1 MTPKISVIV
10 PAYKVEEYLP
20 RCMESLMSQT
30 YKDFEI
36 ILVDDGSPDT
46 CPAMCDAYAKKYSN
60 IHALH
65 KENGGL
71 SDARNVGMTA
81 AKGEYVT
88 FVDSDDYVHS
98 AYLEMLMQGIRQ
110 GADFSVC
117 GFTEVYDGNGIEDL
131 DTSRISAA
139 YVNAKEGLVEILYQG
154 FHDVS
159 AWGILLPASLARK
172 YPFPKGK
179 LFEDLYTTYKFYLAA
194 ETVAFIRVPLY
205 YYFQRKGSIMG
216 RRNEAFIHDLIESSD
231 QLVEA
236 CREKGAFIEQAAMNK
251 QFSNYCRLILQPS
264 ELEDKHPQQYQR
276 IVDMLKRER
285 LSVLLDGRARGK
297 NRLAA
302 LALFGGRC
310 RIEIGVQIELLVF
323 GHLWAF
329 WEGVR
334 DSNVLQDFC
343 FL

>member
-1 MTPKISVIV
+1 MIPEISVIV
-10 PAYKVEEYLP
+10 PVYKVEAYLP
-20 RCMESLMSQT
+20 RCVESLMSQT

-46 CPAMCDAYAKKYSN
+46 CPVMCDAYAKKYSN

-71 SDARNVGMTA
+71 SDARNAGMTI

-88 FVDSDDYVHS
+88 FVDSDDYVHP

-139 YVNAKEGLVEILYQG
+139 CVNAKEGLVEILYQG

-194 ETVAFIRVPLY
+194 ETVAFIRAPLY
-205 YYFQRKGSIMG
+205 YYYQRKGSIMG

-236 CREKGAFIEQAAMNK
+236 CRGKGALIEQAAMNK
-251 QFSNYCRLILQPS
+251 QFSNYCRLILQASDLKKKYPN
-264 ELEDKHPQQYQR
+264 QYRR
-276 IVDMLKRER
+276 IVTTLKEER
-285 LSVLLDGRARGK
+285 MAVLMDKRARMK

-302 LALFGGRC
+302 LALMGG
-310 RIEIGVQIELLVF
+310 ISGLKI
-323 GHLWAF
+323 AF
-329 WEGVR
+329 KLGR
-334 DSNVLQDFC
+334 K
-343 FL
+343 

>member
-1 MTPKISVIV
+1 MIPEISVIV
-10 PAYKVEEYLP
+10 PVYKVEAYLP
-20 RCMESLMSQT
+20 RCVESLMSQT

-46 CPAMCDAYAKKYSN
+46 CLVMCDVYAKKYSN

-71 SDARNVGMTA
+71 SDARNTGMTA

-88 FVDSDDYVHS
+88 FVDSDDYVHP

-139 YVNAKEGLVEILYQG
+139 CVNAKEGLVEILYQG

-236 CREKGAFIEQAAMNK
+236 CRGKGALIEQAAMNK
-251 QFSNYCRLILQPS
+251 QFSNYCRLILQTSDLKKKYPN
-264 ELEDKHPQQYQR
+264 QYRR
-276 IVDMLKRER
+276 IVTTLKEER
-285 LSVLLDGRARGK
+285 MAVLMDKRARMK

-302 LALFGGRC
+302 LALMGG
-310 RIEIGVQIELLVF
+310 ISGLKI
-323 GHLWAF
+323 AF
-329 WEGVR
+329 KLGR
-334 DSNVLQDFC
+334 K
-343 FL
+343 

>member
-1 MTPKISVIV
+1 MIPEISVIV
-10 PAYKVEEYLP
+10 PVYKVEAYLP
-20 RCMESLMSQT
+20 RCVESLLSQT

-60 IHALH
+60 IHVLH

-71 SDARNVGMTA
+71 SDARNAGMTA

-88 FVDSDDYVHS
+88 FVDSDDYVHP

-117 GFTEVYDGNGIEDL
+117 GFIEVYDGNGIEDL
-131 DTSRISAA
+131 DTSSISTAC
-139 YVNAKEGLVEILYQG
+139 VNAKEGLAEILYQG

-236 CREKGAFIEQAAMNK
+236 CRGKGALIEQAAMNK
-251 QFSNYCRLILQPS
+251 QFSNYCRLILQASDLKKKYPN
-264 ELEDKHPQQYQR
+264 QYRR
-276 IVDMLKRER
+276 IVTTLKEER
-285 LSVLLDGRARGK
+285 MAVLMDKRARMK

-302 LALFGGRC
+302 LALMGG
-310 RIEIGVQIELLVF
+310 ISGLKI
-323 GHLWAF
+323 AF
-329 WEGVR
+329 KLGR
-334 DSNVLQDFC
+334 K
-343 FL
+343 

>member
-1 MTPKISVIV
+1 MIPEISVIV
-10 PAYKVEEYLP
+10 PVYKVEAYLP
-20 RCMESLMSQT
+20 RCVESLLSQT

-46 CPAMCDAYAKKYSN
+46 CPVMCDAYAKKYSN

-71 SDARNVGMTA
+71 SDARNAGMTA
-81 AKGEYVT
+81 AKGEYVA
-88 FVDSDDYVHS
+88 FVDSDDYVHP

-117 GFTEVYDGNGIEDL
+117 GFTEVYDGNGIKDL
-131 DTSRISAA
+131 GTSRISAA
-139 YVNAKEGLVEILYQG
+139 CVNAKEGLAEILYQG

-194 ETVAFIRVPLY
+194 EAVAFIRVPLY

-216 RRNEAFIHDLIESSD
+216 RRNEDFIHDLIESSD

-236 CREKGAFIEQAAMNK
+236 CRGKGALIEQAAMNK

-264 ELEDKHPQQYQR
+264 DLKKKYPDQYQH
-276 IVDMLKRER
+276 IVATLKKER
-285 LSVLLDGRARGK
+285 MTVLMDSRARMK

-302 LALFGGRC
+302 LALFGGVTGLK
-310 RIEIGVQIELLVF
+310 I
-323 GHLWAF
+323 AF
-329 WEGVR
+329 KLCGK
-334 DSNVLQDFC
+334 
-343 FL
+343 

>member
-1 MTPKISVIV
+1 MIPEISVIV
-10 PAYKVEEYLP
+10 PVYKVEAYLP
-20 RCMESLMSQT
+20 HCVESLLSQT

-46 CPAMCDAYAKKYSN
+46 CPALCDAYAKKYSN

-71 SDARNVGMTA
+71 SDARNAGMTA

-88 FVDSDDYVHS
+88 FVDSDDYVHP

-117 GFTEVYDGNGIEDL
+117 GFTEVYDGNGIENL

-139 YVNAKEGLVEILYQG
+139 CVNAKEGLAEILYQE

-236 CREKGAFIEQAAMNK
+236 CRGKGALIEQAAMNK

-264 ELEDKHPQQYQR
+264 DLKKKYPNQYRR
-276 IVDMLKRER
+276 IVTTVEKERMAVLMDKRVR
-285 LSVLLDGRARGK
+285 MK

-302 LALFGGRC
+302 LALLGG
-310 RIEIGVQIELLVF
+310 ISGLKL
-323 GHLWAF
+323 AF
-329 WEGVR
+329 KLGR
-334 DSNVLQDFC
+334 K
-343 FL
+343 

>member
-1 MTPKISVIV
+1 MIPEISMIV
-10 PAYKVEEYLP
+10 PVYKVEAYLP
-20 RCMESLMSQT
+20 RCVESLLSQT

-36 ILVDDGSPDT
+36 ILVDDGSPDA

-71 SDARNVGMTA
+71 SDARNAGMTA

-88 FVDSDDYVHS
+88 FVDSDDYVHP

-117 GFTEVYDGNGIEDL
+117 GFIEVYDGNGIEDL
-131 DTSRISAA
+131 DTSSISTAC
-139 YVNAKEGLVEILYQG
+139 VNAKEGLAEILYQG

-236 CREKGAFIEQAAMNK
+236 CRGKGALIEQAAMNK
-251 QFSNYCRLILQPS
+251 QFSNYCRLILQTSDLKKKYPN
-264 ELEDKHPQQYQR
+264 QYRR
-276 IVDMLKRER
+276 IVTTLKEER
-285 LSVLLDGRARGK
+285 MAVLMDKRARMK

-302 LALFGGRC
+302 LALMGG
-310 RIEIGVQIELLVF
+310 ISGLKI
-323 GHLWAF
+323 AF
-329 WEGVR
+329 KLGR
-334 DSNVLQDFC
+334 K
-343 FL
+343 

>member
-1 MTPKISVIV
+1 MIPEISVIV
-10 PAYKVEEYLP
+10 PVYKVEAYLP
-20 RCMESLMSQT
+20 HCVESLLSQT

-46 CPAMCDAYAKKYSN
+46 CPALCDAYAKKYSN

-71 SDARNVGMTA
+71 SDARNAGMTA

-88 FVDSDDYVHS
+88 FVDSDDYVHP

-139 YVNAKEGLVEILYQG
+139 CVNAKEGLAEILYQG

-236 CREKGAFIEQAAMNK
+236 CRGKGALIEQAAMNK

-264 ELEDKHPQQYQR
+264 DLKKKYPNQYRR
-276 IVDMLKRER
+276 IVTTVEKER
-285 LSVLLDGRARGK
+285 MAVLMDKRARMK

-302 LALFGGRC
+302 LALLGG
-310 RIEIGVQIELLVF
+310 ISGLKL
-323 GHLWAF
+323 AF
-329 WEGVR
+329 KLGR
-334 DSNVLQDFC
+334 K
-343 FL
+343 

>member
-1 MTPKISVIV
+1 MIPEISVIV
-10 PAYKVEEYLP
+10 PVYKVEAYLP
-20 RCMESLMSQT
+20 RCVESLMSQT

-46 CPAMCDAYAKKYSN
+46 CPVMCDAYAKKYSN

-71 SDARNVGMTA
+71 SDARNAGMTA

-88 FVDSDDYVHS
+88 FVDSDDYVHP

-139 YVNAKEGLVEILYQG
+139 CVNAKEGLVEILYQG

-179 LFEDLYTTYKFYLAA
+179 LFEDLYTNYKFYLAA

-205 YYFQRKGSIMG
+205 YYYQRKGSIMG

-236 CREKGAFIEQAAMNK
+236 CRGKGALIEQAAMNK
-251 QFSNYCRLILQPS
+251 QFSNYCRLILQTSDLKKKYPN
-264 ELEDKHPQQYQR
+264 QYRR
-276 IVDMLKRER
+276 IVTTLKEER
-285 LSVLLDGRARGK
+285 MAVLMDKRARMK

-302 LALFGGRC
+302 LALMGG
-310 RIEIGVQIELLVF
+310 ISGLKI
-323 GHLWAF
+323 AF
-329 WEGVR
+329 KLGR
-334 DSNVLQDFC
+334 K
-343 FL
+343 

>member
-1 MTPKISVIV
+1 MIPEISVIV
-10 PAYKVEEYLP
+10 PVYKVEAYLP
-20 RCMESLMSQT
+20 RCVESLLSQT

-36 ILVDDGSPDT
+36 ILIDDGSPDT
-46 CPAMCDAYAKKYSN
+46 CPVMCDAYAKKYSN

-71 SDARNVGMTA
+71 SDARNAGMTI
-81 AKGEYVT
+81 AKGVYVT
-88 FVDSDDYVHS
+88 FVDSDDYVHP

-139 YVNAKEGLVEILYQG
+139 CVNAKEGLVEILYQG

-205 YYFQRKGSIMG
+205 YYYQRKGSIMG

-236 CREKGAFIEQAAMNK
+236 CRGKGALIEQAAMNK

-264 ELEDKHPQQYQR
+264 DLKKKYPNQYRR
-276 IVDMLKRER
+276 IVTTLEKER
-285 LSVLLDGRARGK
+285 MAVLMDKRARVK

-302 LALFGGRC
+302 LALLGG
-310 RIEIGVQIELLVF
+310 ISGLKL
-323 GHLWAF
+323 AF
-329 WEGVR
+329 KLGR
-334 DSNVLQDFC
+334 K
-343 FL
+343 

>member
-1 MTPKISVIV
+1 MIPEISVIV
-10 PAYKVEEYLP
+10 PVYKVEAYLP
-20 RCMESLMSQT
+20 RCVESLMSQT

-46 CPAMCDAYAKKYSN
+46 CPVMCDAYAKKYSN

-65 KENGGL
+65 KENGGP
-71 SDARNVGMTA
+71 SDARNAGMTI

-88 FVDSDDYVHS
+88 FVDSDDYVHP

-110 GADFSVC
+110 DADFSVC

-131 DTSRISAA
+131 NTSRISAA
-139 YVNAKEGLVEILYQG
+139 CVNAKEGLVEILYQG

-205 YYFQRKGSIMG
+205 YYYQRKGSIMG
-216 RRNEAFIHDLIESSD
+216 RRNEAFIHCLLYTS
-231 QLVEA
+231 
-236 CREKGAFIEQAAMNK
+236 
-251 QFSNYCRLILQPS
+251 PS
-264 ELEDKHPQQYQR
+264 P
-276 IVDMLKRER
+276 
-285 LSVLLDGRARGK
+285 
-297 NRLAA
+297 
-302 LALFGGRC
+302 
-310 RIEIGVQIELLVF
+310 
-323 GHLWAF
+323 
-329 WEGVR
+329 R
-334 DSNVLQDFC
+334 DS
-343 FL
+343 

>member
-1 MTPKISVIV
+1 MIPEISVIV
-10 PAYKVEEYLP
+10 PVYKVEAYLP
-20 RCMESLMSQT
+20 RCVESLLSQT

-46 CPAMCDAYAKKYSN
+46 CPVMCDAYAKKYSN

-71 SDARNVGMTA
+71 SDARNAGMTA
-81 AKGEYVT
+81 AKGEYVA
-88 FVDSDDYVHS
+88 FVDSDDYVHP

-117 GFTEVYDGNGIEDL
+117 GFTEVYDGNGIKDL
-131 DTSRISAA
+131 GTSRISAA
-139 YVNAKEGLVEILYQG
+139 CVNAKEGLAEILYQG

-179 LFEDLYTTYKFYLAA
+179 LFEDLYTTYKFYLVA
-194 ETVAFIRVPLY
+194 EAVAFIRVPLY

-216 RRNEAFIHDLIESSD
+216 RRNEDFIHDLIESSD

-236 CREKGAFIEQAAMNK
+236 CRGKGALIEQAAMNK

-264 ELEDKHPQQYQR
+264 DLKKKYPDQYQH
-276 IVDMLKRER
+276 IVATLKKER
-285 LSVLLDGRARGK
+285 MTVLMDSRARMK

-302 LALFGGRC
+302 LALFGGVTGLK
-310 RIEIGVQIELLVF
+310 I
-323 GHLWAF
+323 AF
-329 WEGVR
+329 KLCGK
-334 DSNVLQDFC
+334 
-343 FL
+343 

>member
-1 MTPKISVIV
+1 MIPEISVIV
-10 PAYKVEEYLP
+10 PVYKVEAYLP
-20 RCMESLMSQT
+20 RCVESLLSQT

-65 KENGGL
+65 KGNGGL
-71 SDARNVGMTA
+71 SDARNAGMTA

-88 FVDSDDYVHS
+88 FVDSDDYVHP

-139 YVNAKEGLVEILYQG
+139 CVNAKEGLVEILYQG

-236 CREKGAFIEQAAMNK
+236 CRGKGALIEQAAMNK
-251 QFSNYCRLILQPS
+251 QFSNYCRLILQASDLKKKYPN
-264 ELEDKHPQQYQR
+264 QYRR
-276 IVDMLKRER
+276 IVTTLKEER
-285 LSVLLDGRARGK
+285 MAVLMDKRARMK

-302 LALFGGRC
+302 LALMGG
-310 RIEIGVQIELLVF
+310 ISGLKI
-323 GHLWAF
+323 AF
-329 WEGVR
+329 KLGR
-334 DSNVLQDFC
+334 K
-343 FL
+343 

>member
-1 MTPKISVIV
+1 MIPEISVIV
-10 PAYKVEEYLP
+10 PVYKVEAYLP
-20 RCMESLMSQT
+20 RCVESLMSQT

-46 CPAMCDAYAKKYSN
+46 CPVMCDAYAKKYSN

-71 SDARNVGMTA
+71 SDARNAGMTA

-88 FVDSDDYVHS
+88 FVDSDDYVHP

-139 YVNAKEGLVEILYQG
+139 CVNAKEGLVEILYQG

-179 LFEDLYTTYKFYLAA
+179 LFEDLYTTYKFYLAV

-205 YYFQRKGSIMG
+205 YYYQRKGSIMG

-236 CREKGAFIEQAAMNK
+236 CRGKGALIEQAAMNK
-251 QFSNYCRLILQPS
+251 QFSNYCRLILQTSDLKKKYPN
-264 ELEDKHPQQYQR
+264 QYRR
-276 IVDMLKRER
+276 IVTTLKEER
-285 LSVLLDGRARGK
+285 MAVLMDKRARMK

-302 LALFGGRC
+302 LALMGG
-310 RIEIGVQIELLVF
+310 ISGLKI
-323 GHLWAF
+323 AF
-329 WEGVR
+329 KLGR
-334 DSNVLQDFC
+334 K
-343 FL
+343 

>member
-1 MTPKISVIV
+1 MIPEISVIV
-10 PAYKVEEYLP
+10 PVYKVEAYLP
-20 RCMESLMSQT
+20 RCVESLLSQT

-36 ILVDDGSPDT
+36 ILVDDGSPDA

-71 SDARNVGMTA
+71 SDARNAGMTA

-88 FVDSDDYVHS
+88 FVDSDDYVHP

-117 GFTEVYDGNGIEDL
+117 GFIEVYDGNGIEDL
-131 DTSRISAA
+131 DTSSISTAC
-139 YVNAKEGLVEILYQG
+139 VNAKEGLAEILYQG

-159 AWGILLPASLARK
+159 ACGILLPASLARK

-236 CREKGAFIEQAAMNK
+236 CRGKGALIEQAAMNK

-264 ELEDKHPQQYQR
+264 ALKEKYPEWYHH
-276 IVDMLKRER
+276 IVKTLKQER
-285 LSVLLDGRARGK
+285 LSILFDSRARKK

-302 LALFGGRC
+302 LALMGG
-310 RIEIGVQIELLVF
+310 ITGLKL
-323 GHLWAF
+323 AF
-329 WEGVR
+329 R
-334 DSNVLQDFC
+334 LR
-343 FL
+343 

>member
-1 MTPKISVIV
+1 
-10 PAYKVEEYLP
+10 
-20 RCMESLMSQT
+20 
-30 YKDFEI
+30 
-36 ILVDDGSPDT
+36 
-46 CPAMCDAYAKKYSN
+46 
-60 IHALH
+60 
-65 KENGGL
+65 
-71 SDARNVGMTA
+71 MTA

-88 FVDSDDYVHS
+88 FVDSDDYVHP

-131 DTSRISAA
+131 DTSRISVAC
-139 YVNAKEGLVEILYQG
+139 VNAKEGLAEILYQG

-236 CREKGAFIEQAAMNK
+236 CRGKGALIEQAAMNK

-264 ELEDKHPQQYQR
+264 ELEDKHPEQYQR
-276 IVDMLKRER
+276 IVDTLKRAR
-285 LSVLLDGRARGK
+285 LSVLLDGRARKK

-302 LALFGGRC
+302 LSLFGGVT
-310 RIEIGVQIELLVF
+310 GLKM
-323 GHLWAF
+323 AF
-329 WEGVR
+329 R
-334 DSNVLQDFC
+334 LKF
-343 FL
+343 

>member
-1 MTPKISVIV
+1 MIPEISVIV
-10 PAYKVEEYLP
+10 PVYKVEAYLP
-20 RCMESLMSQT
+20 RCVENLLSQT

-71 SDARNVGMTA
+71 SDARNAGMTA

-88 FVDSDDYVHS
+88 FVDSDDYVHP

-131 DTSRISAA
+131 DTSRISVAC
-139 YVNAKEGLVEILYQG
+139 VNAKEGLAEILYQG

-159 AWGILLPASLARK
+159 ACGILLPASLARK

-236 CREKGAFIEQAAMNK
+236 CRGEGALIEQAAMNK

-264 ELEDKHPQQYQR
+264 ELEDKHPEQYQR
-276 IVDMLKRER
+276 IVDTLKRAR
-285 LSVLLDGRARGK
+285 LSVLLDGRARK
-297 NRLAA
+297 KKRLAA
-302 LALFGGRC
+302 LSLFGGVT
-310 RIEIGVQIELLVF
+310 GLKM
-323 GHLWAF
+323 AF
-329 WEGVR
+329 R
-334 DSNVLQDFC
+334 LKF
-343 FL
+343 

>member
-1 MTPKISVIV
+1 MIPEISVIV
-10 PAYKVEEYLP
+10 PVYKVEAYLP
-20 RCMESLMSQT
+20 HCVESLLSQT

-46 CPAMCDAYAKKYSN
+46 CPALCDEYAKKYSN

-71 SDARNVGMTA
+71 SDARNAGMTA

-88 FVDSDDYVHS
+88 FVDSDDYVHP

-131 DTSRISAA
+131 DISRISAA
-139 YVNAKEGLVEILYQG
+139 CVNAKEGLVEILYQG

-236 CREKGAFIEQAAMNK
+236 CRGKGALIEQAAMNK

-264 ELEDKHPQQYQR
+264 DLKKKYPNQYRR
-276 IVDMLKRER
+276 IVTTVEKER
-285 LSVLLDGRARGK
+285 MAVLMDKRARMK

-302 LALFGGRC
+302 LALLGG
-310 RIEIGVQIELLVF
+310 ISGLKL
-323 GHLWAF
+323 AF
-329 WEGVR
+329 KLGR
-334 DSNVLQDFC
+334 K
-343 FL
+343 

>member
-1 MTPKISVIV
+1 ME
-10 PAYKVEEYLP
+10 AYLP
-20 RCMESLMSQT
+20 RCVENLLSQT

-71 SDARNVGMTA
+71 SDARNAGMTA

-88 FVDSDDYVHS
+88 FVDSDDYVHP

-131 DTSRISAA
+131 DTSRISVAC
-139 YVNAKEGLVEILYQG
+139 VNAKEGLAEILYQG

-159 AWGILLPASLARK
+159 ACGILLPASLARK

-236 CREKGAFIEQAAMNK
+236 CRGEGALIEQAAMNK

-264 ELEDKHPQQYQR
+264 ELEDKHPEQYQR
-276 IVDMLKRER
+276 IVDTLKRAR
-285 LSVLLDGRARGK
+285 LSVLLDGRARK
-297 NRLAA
+297 KKRLAA
-302 LALFGGRC
+302 LSLFGGVT
-310 RIEIGVQIELLVF
+310 GLKM
-323 GHLWAF
+323 AF
-329 WEGVR
+329 R
-334 DSNVLQDFC
+334 LKF
-343 FL
+343 

>member
-10 PAYKVEEYLP
+10 PVYKVEAYLP
-20 RCMESLMSQT
+20 RCVESLLSQT

-60 IHALH
+60 IHVLH

-71 SDARNVGMTA
+71 SDARNAGVTI

-88 FVDSDDYVHS
+88 FVDSDDYVHP

-110 GADFSVC
+110 NADFSVC
-117 GFTEVYDGNGIEDL
+117 GFTEVYDGNGIENL
-131 DTSRISAA
+131 DTSRISVTC
-139 YVNAKEGLVEILYQG
+139 VNAKDGLAETLYQG

-194 ETVAFIRVPLY
+194 ETVSFIRVPLY

-216 RRNEAFIHDLIESSD
+216 LRNEAFIHDLLEASD

-236 CREKGAFIEQAAMNK
+236 FRGKGAFIEQAAK
-251 QFSNYCRLILQPS
+251 HKRFSNYCRLILQPS
-264 ELEDKHPQQYQR
+264 ELKDKHPQQYQR
-276 IVDMLKRER
+276 IVDTLKRER
-285 LSVLLDGRARGK
+285 LSVLLDGRARKK

-302 LALFGGRC
+302 LALFGGVA
-310 RIEIGVQIELLVF
+310 GLKM
-323 GHLWAF
+323 AF
-329 WEGVR
+329 M
-334 DSNVLQDFC
+334 LKF
-343 FL
+343 

>member
-1 MTPKISVIV
+1 MIPEISVIV
-10 PAYKVEEYLP
+10 PVYKVEAYLP
-20 RCMESLMSQT
+20 RCVESLLSQT

-71 SDARNVGMTA
+71 SDARNAGMTD

-88 FVDSDDYVHS
+88 FVDSDDYVHP

-139 YVNAKEGLVEILYQG
+139 CVNAKEGLVEILYQG

-236 CREKGAFIEQAAMNK
+236 CRGKGALIEQAAMNK
-251 QFSNYCRLILQPS
+251 QFSNYCRLILQTS
-264 ELEDKHPQQYQR
+264 DKKKKYPNQYRR
-276 IVDMLKRER
+276 IVTTLKVER
-285 LSVLLDGRARGK
+285 MAVLMDKRARMK

-302 LALFGGRC
+302 LALMGG
-310 RIEIGVQIELLVF
+310 ISGLKI
-323 GHLWAF
+323 AF
-329 WEGVR
+329 KLGR
-334 DSNVLQDFC
+334 K
-343 FL
+343 

>member
-1 MTPKISVIV
+1 MIPEISVIV
-10 PAYKVEEYLP
+10 PVYKVEAYLP
-20 RCMESLMSQT
+20 RCVESLMSQT

-46 CPAMCDAYAKKYSN
+46 CPVMCDAYAKKYSN

-71 SDARNVGMTA
+71 SDARNAGMTI

-88 FVDSDDYVHS
+88 FVDSDDYVHP

-139 YVNAKEGLVEILYQG
+139 CVNAKEGLVEILYQG

-179 LFEDLYTTYKFYLAA
+179 LFEDLYTTYKLYLAA

-205 YYFQRKGSIMG
+205 YYYQRKGSIMG

-236 CREKGAFIEQAAMNK
+236 CRGKGALIEQAAMNK
-251 QFSNYCRLILQPS
+251 QFSNYCRLILQTSDLKKKYPN
-264 ELEDKHPQQYQR
+264 QYRR
-276 IVDMLKRER
+276 IVTTLKEER
-285 LSVLLDGRARGK
+285 MAVLMDKRARMK

-302 LALFGGRC
+302 LALMGG
-310 RIEIGVQIELLVF
+310 ISGLKI
-323 GHLWAF
+323 AF
-329 WEGVR
+329 KLGR
-334 DSNVLQDFC
+334 K
-343 FL
+343 

>member
-1 MTPKISVIV
+1 MIPEISVIV
-10 PAYKVEEYLP
+10 PVYKVEAYLP
-20 RCMESLMSQT
+20 RCVESLMSQT

-46 CPAMCDAYAKKYSN
+46 CPVMCDAYAKKYSN

-71 SDARNVGMTA
+71 SDARNAGMTV

-88 FVDSDDYVHS
+88 FVDSDDYVHP

-139 YVNAKEGLVEILYQG
+139 CVNAKEGLVEILYQG

-205 YYFQRKGSIMG
+205 YYYQRKGSIMG

-236 CREKGAFIEQAAMNK
+236 CRGKGALIEQAAMNK
-251 QFSNYCRLILQPS
+251 QFSNYCRLILQTSDLKKKYPN
-264 ELEDKHPQQYQR
+264 QYRR
-276 IVDMLKRER
+276 IVTTLKEER
-285 LSVLLDGRARGK
+285 MAVLMDKRARMK

-302 LALFGGRC
+302 LALMGG
-310 RIEIGVQIELLVF
+310 ISGLKI
-323 GHLWAF
+323 AF
-329 WEGVR
+329 KLGR
-334 DSNVLQDFC
+334 K
-343 FL
+343 

>member
-1 MTPKISVIV
+1 MIPEISVIV
-10 PAYKVEEYLP
+10 PVYKVEAYLP
-20 RCMESLMSQT
+20 RCVESLLSQT

-36 ILVDDGSPDT
+36 ILIDDGSPDT
-46 CPAMCDAYAKKYSN
+46 CPVMCDAYAKKYSN

-71 SDARNVGMTA
+71 SDARNAGMTI
-81 AKGEYVT
+81 AKGVYVT
-88 FVDSDDYVHS
+88 FVDSDDYVHP

-139 YVNAKEGLVEILYQG
+139 CVNAKEGLVEILYQG

-205 YYFQRKGSIMG
+205 YYYQRKGSIMG

-236 CREKGAFIEQAAMNK
+236 CRGKGALIEQAAMNK

-264 ELEDKHPQQYQR
+264 DLKKKYPNQYRR
-276 IVDMLKRER
+276 IVTTLEKER
-285 LSVLLDGRARGK
+285 MAVLMDKRARMK

-302 LALFGGRC
+302 LALLGG
-310 RIEIGVQIELLVF
+310 ISGLKL
-323 GHLWAF
+323 AF
-329 WEGVR
+329 KLGR
-334 DSNVLQDFC
+334 K
-343 FL
+343 

>member
-1 MTPKISVIV
+1 MIPEISVIV
-10 PAYKVEEYLP
+10 PVYKVEAYLP
-20 RCMESLMSQT
+20 RCVESLLSQT

-46 CPAMCDAYAKKYSN
+46 CPVMCDAYAKKYSN

-71 SDARNVGMTA
+71 SDARNAGMTI

-88 FVDSDDYVHS
+88 FVDSDDYVHP

-110 GADFSVC
+110 DADFSVC

-131 DTSRISAA
+131 DTSRISATC
-139 YVNAKEGLVEILYQG
+139 VNAKEGLAEILYQG

-159 AWGILLPASLARK
+159 ACGILLPASLARK

-205 YYFQRKGSIMG
+205 YYYQRKGSIMG
-216 RRNEAFIHDLIESSD
+216 RRNKAFIHDLLESSD

-236 CREKGAFIEQAAMNK
+236 CRGKGALIEQAAMNK
-251 QFSNYCRLILQPS
+251 QFSNYCRLILQTSDLKKKYPN
-264 ELEDKHPQQYQR
+264 QYRR
-276 IVDMLKRER
+276 IVTTLKEER
-285 LSVLLDGRARGK
+285 MAVLMDKRARMK

-302 LALFGGRC
+302 LALMGG
-310 RIEIGVQIELLVF
+310 ISGLKI
-323 GHLWAF
+323 AF
-329 WEGVR
+329 KLGR
-334 DSNVLQDFC
+334 K
-343 FL
+343 

>member
-1 MTPKISVIV
+1 MIPEISVIV
-10 PAYKVEEYLP
+10 PVYKVEAYLP
-20 RCMESLMSQT
+20 RCVESLMSQT

-46 CPAMCDAYAKKYSN
+46 CPVMCDAYAKKYSN

-71 SDARNVGMTA
+71 SDARNAGMTI

-88 FVDSDDYVHS
+88 FVDSDDYVHP

-110 GADFSVC
+110 DADFSVC

-131 DTSRISAA
+131 NTSRISAA
-139 YVNAKEGLVEILYQG
+139 CVNAKEGLVEILYQG

-205 YYFQRKGSIMG
+205 YYYQRKGGIMG

-236 CREKGAFIEQAAMNK
+236 CRGKGAFIEQAAMNK

-264 ELEDKHPQQYQR
+264 DLKKKYPNQYRR
-276 IVDMLKRER
+276 IVTTLEKER
-285 LSVLLDGRARGK
+285 MAVLMDKRARMK

-302 LALFGGRC
+302 LALLGG
-310 RIEIGVQIELLVF
+310 ISGLKL
-323 GHLWAF
+323 AF
-329 WEGVR
+329 KLGR
-334 DSNVLQDFC
+334 K
-343 FL
+343 

>member
-1 MTPKISVIV
+1 MIPEISVIV
-10 PAYKVEEYLP
+10 PVYKVEAYLP
-20 RCMESLMSQT
+20 RCVESLLSQT

-36 ILVDDGSPDT
+36 ILVDDGSPDA

-71 SDARNVGMTA
+71 SDARNAGMTA

-88 FVDSDDYVHS
+88 FVDSDDYVHP

-117 GFTEVYDGNGIEDL
+117 GFIEVYDGNGIEDL
-131 DTSRISAA
+131 DTSSISTAC
-139 YVNAKEGLVEILYQG
+139 VNAKEGLAEILYQG

-236 CREKGAFIEQAAMNK
+236 CRGKGALIEQAAMNK

-264 ELEDKHPQQYQR
+264 ALKEKYPEWYHH
-276 IVDMLKRER
+276 IVKTLKQER
-285 LSVLLDGRARGK
+285 LSILFDSRAKKK

-302 LALFGGRC
+302 LALMGG
-310 RIEIGVQIELLVF
+310 ITGLKL
-323 GHLWAF
+323 AF
-329 WEGVR
+329 R
-334 DSNVLQDFC
+334 LR
-343 FL
+343 

>member
-1 MTPKISVIV
+1 MIPEISVIV
-10 PAYKVEEYLP
+10 PVYKVEAYLP
-20 RCMESLMSQT
+20 RCVESLMSQT

-46 CPAMCDAYAKKYSN
+46 CPVMCDAYAKKYSN

-71 SDARNVGMTA
+71 SDARNAGMTA

-88 FVDSDDYVHS
+88 FVDSDDYVHP

-139 YVNAKEGLVEILYQG
+139 CVNAKEGLVEILYQG

-205 YYFQRKGSIMG
+205 YYYQRKGSIMG

-236 CREKGAFIEQAAMNK
+236 CRGKGALIEQAAMNK
-251 QFSNYCRLILQPS
+251 QFSNYCRLILQTSDLKKKYPN
-264 ELEDKHPQQYQR
+264 QYRR
-276 IVDMLKRER
+276 IVTTLKEER
-285 LSVLLDGRARGK
+285 MAVLMDKRARMK

-302 LALFGGRC
+302 LALMGG
-310 RIEIGVQIELLVF
+310 ISGLKI
-323 GHLWAF
+323 AF
-329 WEGVR
+329 KLGR
-334 DSNVLQDFC
+334 K
-343 FL
+343 

>member
-1 MTPKISVIV
+1 MIPEISVIV
-10 PAYKVEEYLP
+10 PAYKVEAYLP
-20 RCMESLMSQT
+20 RCVESLLSQT

-71 SDARNVGMTA
+71 SDARNTGMTI

-88 FVDSDDYVHS
+88 FVDSDDYVHP

-139 YVNAKEGLVEILYQG
+139 CVNAKEGLAEILYQG

-159 AWGILLPASLARK
+159 ACGILLPASLARK

-179 LFEDLYTTYKFYLAA
+179 LFEDLYTTYHFYF
-194 ETVAFIRVPLY
+194 ESEQVAFVRAPLY
-205 YYFQRKGSIMG
+205 YYFQRKDSIMS
-216 RRNEAFIHDLIESSD
+216 RRNDAFIHDLIEASD
-231 QLVEA
+231 LLIKA
-236 CREKGAFIEQAAMNK
+236 CKGKGKNIEQAAMNK

-264 ELEDKHPQQYQR
+264 ALKKKYPDWYHH
-276 IVDMLKRER
+276 IVKTLKQER
-285 LSVLLDGRARGK
+285 LSILFDSRARKK

-302 LALFGGRC
+302 LALMGG
-310 RIEIGVQIELLVF
+310 ITGLKL
-323 GHLWAF
+323 AF
-329 WEGVR
+329 KLR
-334 DSNVLQDFC
+334 
-343 FL
+343 

>member
-1 MTPKISVIV
+1 MIPEISVIV
-10 PAYKVEEYLP
+10 PVYKVEAYLP
-20 RCMESLMSQT
+20 RCVESLMSQT

-46 CPAMCDAYAKKYSN
+46 CPVMCDAYAKKYSN

-71 SDARNVGMTA
+71 SDARNAGMTI

-88 FVDSDDYVHS
+88 FVDSDDYVHP

-110 GADFSVC
+110 DADFSVC
-117 GFTEVYDGNGIEDL
+117 GFTEVYDGNGIENL
-131 DTSRISAA
+131 NTSRISAA
-139 YVNAKEGLVEILYQG
+139 CVNAKEGLVEILYQG

-205 YYFQRKGSIMG
+205 YYYQRKGSIMG

-236 CREKGAFIEQAAMNK
+236 CRGKGALIEQAAMNK

-264 ELEDKHPQQYQR
+264 DLKKKYPNQYRR
-276 IVDMLKRER
+276 IVTTLEKER
-285 LSVLLDGRARGK
+285 MAVLMDKRARMK

-302 LALFGGRC
+302 LALLGG
-310 RIEIGVQIELLVF
+310 ISGLKL
-323 GHLWAF
+323 AF
-329 WEGVR
+329 KLGR
-334 DSNVLQDFC
+334 K
-343 FL
+343 

>member
-1 MTPKISVIV
+1 MITEISVIV
-10 PAYKVEEYLP
+10 PVYKVEAYLP
-20 RCMESLMSQT
+20 RCVESLLSQT

-36 ILVDDGSPDT
+36 IFVDDGSPDT

-65 KENGGL
+65 KENGGP
-71 SDARNVGMTA
+71 SDARNAGMAA
-81 AKGEYVT
+81 AKGAYVT
-88 FVDSDDYVHS
+88 FVDSDDYVHP

-139 YVNAKEGLVEILYQG
+139 CVNAKEGLAEILYQG

-159 AWGILLPASLARK
+159 PWGILLPASLARK
-172 YPFPKGK
+172 YPFPKRK
-179 LFEDLYTTYKFYLAA
+179 IFEDLYTTYKFYLAA

-236 CREKGAFIEQAAMNK
+236 CRGKGALIEQAAMNK

-264 ELEDKHPQQYQR
+264 DLKKKYPEQYQR
-276 IVDMLKRER
+276 IVTTLEKER
-285 LSVLLDGRARGK
+285 MAVLMDKRARMK

-302 LALFGGRC
+302 LALLGG
-310 RIEIGVQIELLVF
+310 ISGLKL
-323 GHLWAF
+323 AF
-329 WEGVR
+329 KLSGK
-334 DSNVLQDFC
+334 
-343 FL
+343 